1 MRLYLPIILS
11 YTFILA
17 LLTSTTF
24 SNLTYAQ
31 VSPTQG
37 TPSPAKLHLVK
48 IMSPT
53 KGQQVPVG
61 KDLAVSGTS
70 ASNNTA
76 GCGVS
81 VKVNSISPYHN
92 ASALGVGGKSD
103 YSKWNFTLTSAYT
116 TIKPGQNKITAK
128 FACAN
133 NPTLL
138 SHYSVNVTGVNNAAT
153 NVGTNGTTKSG
164 SQQHQVS
171 SVTTP
176 GLNSTTAA
184 AGAASSSSSNP
195 SSTINTAPVTTSNS
209 SYTRSPVTSAA
220 TFAPSGNNNNA
231 SLGTLFVSVNVGKN
245 TLHPGDKQT
254 LTTFV
259 ADKANSSKS
268 IAGALVSGSIASPSG
283 AYKKLD
289 GTTDDQG
296 KASYSWNVSKT
307 GTYKVLIDVS
317 APNYENYSTSKAF
330 KVISVSTSSSDSSSS
345 DSSVSHSTSE
355 NTNDNHKN
363 HVSTTSTATTT
374 ETSTSG
380 NTKGNN
386 HSHHDSIHIGNN
398 GHHHKPGW
406 GSNNNNIDPN
416 VNGLAQKII
425 NNVKNKLRMQGIFL
439 P

>member
-1 MRLYLPIILS
+1 
-11 YTFILA
+11 
-17 LLTSTTF
+17 
-24 SNLTYAQ
+24 
-31 VSPTQG
+31 
-37 TPSPAKLHLVK
+37 
-48 IMSPT
+48 
-53 KGQQVPVG
+53 
-61 KDLAVSGTS
+61 
-70 ASNNTA
+70 
-76 GCGVS
+76 
-81 VKVNSISPYHN
+81 
-92 ASALGVGGKSD
+92 
-103 YSKWNFTLTSAYT
+103 
-116 TIKPGQNKITAK
+116 
-128 FACAN
+128 
-133 NPTLL
+133 
-138 SHYSVNVTGVNNAAT
+138 VTGVNNAAT

-195 SSTINTAPVTTSNS
+195 SSTVNTAPVTTSNS
-209 SYTRSPVTSAA
+209 NYTRSPVTSAA

-363 HVSTTSTATTT
+363 HVSATNTATTT

-380 NTKGNN
+380 NNKGNN

-406 GSNNNNIDPN
+406 GNNNNNIDPN

>member
-11 YTFILA
+11 YALILA

-37 TPSPAKLHLVK
+37 TSSPAKLHLVK
-48 IMSPT
+48 ITSPT

-70 ASNNTA
+70 AANNTA

-81 VKVNSISPYHN
+81 VKVNSVSPYHN
-92 ASALGVGGKSD
+92 ASPLGVGGKSD

-116 TIKPGQNKITAK
+116 TINPGQNKITAK

-133 NPTLL
+133 NPTLV

-153 NVGTNGTTKSG
+153 NVATNATTKNS
-164 SQQHQVS
+164 SQQQVS

-176 GLNSTTAA
+176 GFNSTTAA
-184 AGAASSSSSNP
+184 ASYNP
-195 SSTINTAPVTTSNS
+195 TTINPIPINASNS
-209 SYTRSPVTSAA
+209 TRPPVISAA
-220 TFAPSGNNNNA
+220 TLPPSGNST

-259 ADKANSSKS
+259 ADKTNSSKS
-268 IAGALVSGSIASPSG
+268 IAGASVSGSIANPSG
-283 AYKKLD
+283 VYKKLE
-289 GTTDDQG
+289 GTTDAQG
-296 KASYSWNVSKT
+296 KASYSWNVGNT
-307 GTYKVLIDVS
+307 GTYNVLIDVS

-330 KVISVSTSSSDSSSS
+330 RVTSVSTSSS

-355 NTNDNHKN
+355 NTNNNDKN
-363 HVSTTSTATTT
+363 HVSTTSSSDSSVSHSTSENTKNNDKNHVSTTT
-374 ETSTSG
+374 ETSTAG
-380 NTKGNN
+380 NIKGN
-386 HSHHDSIHIGNN
+386 HEHLI
-398 GHHHKPGW
+398 
-406 GSNNNNIDPN
+406 
-416 VNGLAQKII
+416 A
-425 NNVKNKLRMQGIFL
+425 FT
-439 P
+439 